1 MGYEAVV
8 FPYRLATPPTNQGRG
23 SGMRTIFRAIV
34 TGIATGWLIGSTV
47 CAEPLGIGLAII
59 ALAILAHNEGG
70 EA

>member
-1 MGYEAVV
+1 
-8 FPYRLATPPTNQGRG
+8 
-23 SGMRTIFRAIV
+23 MRTTFRAIV